1 MNNLIVTALAA
12 TIVFLTGS
20 LAANAQDA
28 GTDNTLT
35 AAEGFESPAAS
46 IDDLAWLAGHWQGQA
61 MGGSFEETWNPPM
74 GGAMMGMFK
83 FLQGDE
89 VGFYE
94 ILTIAPAGDS
104 LAVRL
109 KHFTSE
115 LHGWEEKDETVD
127 FKLIRMTENE
137 ANFDGLTFRRI
148 SPSET
153 HIFVVLNQEGDK
165 SEEVQ
170 FVCRRATEVS
180 ETQSPPED
188 QPSESRRSML
198 HVLEIDRVLAAQRN
212 QMPQT
217 LPLADAINTY
227 VTGLAAIDFT
237 NCPQDFADAYEKHR
251 EAWAAAIPL
260 LKEHSELRGELHQLI
275 AQLRQLDPA
284 VEEKLDAHLQ
294 TISDTWSDV
303 ETTMSRFP

>member
-1 MNNLIVTALAA
+1 MTNLVITSLA
-12 TIVFLTGS
+12 TIVFLAGS
-20 LAANAQDA
+20 STATPQDA

-46 IDDLAWLAGHWQGQA
+46 IDDMTWLAGHWQGQA

-94 ILTIAPAGDS
+94 ILTIAPVGDS

-148 SPSET
+148 SPSEM
-153 HIFVVLNQEGDK
+153 HIFVVLNQDDGK
-165 SEEVQ
+165 SEEMQ
-170 FVCRRATEVS
+170 FVCRRADVAEP
-180 ETQSPPED
+180 QSPPEG

-217 LPLADAINTY
+217 LPPADAIDAY

-251 EAWAAAIPL
+251 QAWAAAIPL
-260 LKEHSELRGELHQLI
+260 LKEHSQLRGELHHLFDQM
-275 AQLRQLDPA
+275 RQLDPA
-284 VEEKLDAHLQ
+284 VGEQLNSHLQ
-294 TISDTWSDV
+294 SISDTWSDV
-303 ETTMSRFP
+303 ETTLSRTP